1 MKKLLLLIEKNFEV
15 FAEKTAIVLGH
26 SITFFIAIIIVVW
39 WISLDIIRSSSWHS
53 IINDLVFS
61 FTFLMIFILQKMQ
74 NKFSTVINV
83 KLNELVA
90 SQEHA
95 SNRLIKAED
104 LTEDE
109 LRKLA
114 AHYQT
119 LSQSL
124 EKNNS
129 RVGSESIEHVI
140 DEAEKEE
147 NQ

>member
-1 MKKLLLLIEKNFEV
+1 MKKLIAWIENNFEI

-26 SITFFIAIIIVVW
+26 SLTFFIAIIIVVC
-39 WISLDIIRSSSWHS
+39 WISLDIIHSSSWHS

-90 SQEHA
+90 SQENA

-104 LTEDE
+104 LTEEE

-114 AHYQT
+114 SHYQT
-119 LSQSL
+119 LSKSL
-124 EKNNS
+124 EKNDS

-140 DEAEKEE
+140 DEAKKEE
-147 NQ
+147 NN